1 VNNHLIFVQMKI
13 LNITLLSS
21 AALLAAFFIFF
32 LENGKSKVKK
42 NIVSYVS
49 EEKLSDCK
57 YDCSCFLPNEFSS
70 QLNDYLTSYIYKS
83 EKTGV
88 WPSMNVTGLR
98 KKARRGD
105 LVFVPQQKHF
115 TQDTFYYSYAL
126 LTPETLELMDSI
138 SIDFNSRIKGSSVHQ
153 AKLIVTSM
161 TRTIS
166 SVNRL
171 LKRNRSAVKRS
182 AHLNGNAFDFSFS
195 RFAFP
200 RTLTSC
206 EKIYL
211 QETIAQVLFDWRKR
225 KKCWVTFE
233 KYQECLHVV
242 SRRN

>member
-1 VNNHLIFVQMKI
+1 M
-13 LNITLLSS
+13 
-21 AALLAAFFIFF
+21 
-32 LENGKSKVKK
+32 
-42 NIVSYVS
+42 
-49 EEKLSDCK
+49 
-57 YDCSCFLPNEFSS
+57 PNEFSK

-88 WPSMNVTGLR
+88 WPSLNVSGLR
-98 KKARRGD
+98 KKVRRGD

-126 LTPETLELMDSI
+126 LTPQTCELMDSI
-138 SIDFNSRIKGSSVHQ
+138 CTDFNHRIKGSSVHK

-195 RFAFP
+195 RFTFH
-200 RTLTSC
+200 RSLTSC
-206 EKIYL
+206 EKMYL

-242 SRRN
+242 SRGN

>member
-1 VNNHLIFVQMKI
+1 MKFF
-13 LNITLLSS
+13 NITLLSS

-32 LENGKSKVKK
+32 VENGKTKAK
-42 NIVSYVS
+42 NNSISFVP
-49 EEKLSDCK
+49 EEKKSDCK
-57 YDCSCFLPNEFSS
+57 YDCSCFFPNEFSS
-70 QLNDYLTSYIYKS
+70 QLNDYLSSYIYKS

-88 WPSMNVTGLR
+88 WPSLNVAGLR
-98 KKARRGD
+98 KKARRGN

-126 LTPETLELMDSI
+126 LTPETSVLMDSI
-138 SIDFNSRIKGSSVHQ
+138 CTDFNSRIKGSSVQQ

-171 LKRNRSAVKRS
+171 LKRNRSAVKKS

-195 RFAFP
+195 RFAFH
-200 RTLTSC
+200 RSLTSC
-206 EKIYL
+206 EKMYL

>member
-1 VNNHLIFVQMKI
+1 MKI
-13 LNITLLSS
+13 FNFTLLSTV
-21 AALLAAFFIFF
+21 ALFAAFFIFF
-32 LENGKSKVKK
+32 IEDGKSKVKK
-42 NIVSYVS
+42 KIV
-49 EEKLSDCK
+49 LSVQEQKTSACK
-57 YDCSCFLPNEFSS
+57 YDCSCLLSNEFSG
-70 QLNDYLTSYIYKS
+70 QLNDYLTSYIFQS

-88 WPSMNVTGLR
+88 RPSINVAGLR
-98 KKARRGD
+98 KKVRRGD
-105 LVFVPQQKHF
+105 LVFVPQHQQLV
-115 TQDTFYYSYAL
+115 QDTFYYSYAL
-126 LTPETLELMDSI
+126 LTPEAFKLMDSV
-138 SIDFNSRIKGSSVHQ
+138 SIDFNSRIKGSSVSQ

-161 TRTIS
+161 TRTIN

-195 RFAFP
+195 RFAFH

-225 KKCWVTFE
+225 NKCWVTFE

>member
-1 VNNHLIFVQMKI
+1 MKI
-13 LNITLLSS
+13 FNFTLLSS
-21 AALLAAFFIFF
+21 VALFAAFFIFF
-32 LENGKSKVKK
+32 TEKGKSKSKSK
-42 NIVSYVS
+42 QNIVSIVH
-49 EEKLSDCK
+49 EEKISDCK
-57 YDCSCFLPNEFSS
+57 YDCSCFLPNEFSG
-70 QLNDYLTSYIYKS
+70 QLNDYLSSYIYQS

-88 WPSMNVTGLR
+88 WPSKNVAGLR
-98 KKARRGD
+98 KKVSRGD
-105 LVFVPQQKHF
+105 LVFVPQQKQLA
-115 TQDTFYYSYAL
+115 QDTFYYSYAL
-126 LTPETLELMDSI
+126 LTPESLELMDSI
-138 SIDFNSRIKGSSVHQ
+138 SNDFNSRIKGSSVNQ

-161 TRTIS
+161 TRTIN

-195 RFAFP
+195 RFAFY

-242 SRRN
+242 SRRK